1 METPSQRDSRSDLS
15 SPDSPGPD
23 SLGPD
28 SPGHGWRFTGTLRPI
43 TLAEI
48 DEVWRLDHRCFVD
61 GEAYEMETFHYLL
74 TTPNAI
80 TRQIR
85 NDQDVM
91 AAFII
96 ALIEKDGV
104 GHITAIGVDPEW
116 RRHGL
121 ARILLTDIEE
131 LLHRRGIS
139 TIRLEVRVENSPAIN
154 LYEELGYV
162 VVQRLFRYYSSGAD
176 GYMML
181 KSLS

>member
-1 METPSQRDSRSDLS
+1 METPATRDSRSNCA
-15 SPDSPGPD
+15 SPPGSPGP
-23 SLGPD
+23 
-28 SPGHGWRFTGTLRPI
+28 GWRFTGALRPI

-61 GEAYEMETFHYLL
+61 GEAYEMETFRYLL

-85 NDQDVM
+85 TDQNVM

-96 ALIEKDGV
+96 ALIEMDGI

-131 LLHRRGIS
+131 ILRRRGIN

-154 LYEELGYV
+154 LYEELGYI
-162 VVQRLFRYYSSGAD
+162 VVQRLARYYSSGAD
-176 GYMML
+176 GYMMV